1 MRRAL
6 GPALVLVA
14 AFVIGGVAQAWFW
27 RLDLDPL
34 TAPLSSQF
42 AWAVVL
48 FAAGWV
54 APQRTAWAVIAGAVT
69 GAVLI
74 GSYYLCQALADGARS
89 ATDQFAD
96 SRGPAWVAAS
106 VIVGAALGLLGGWS
120 ARTPERPVR
129 GAFALLTTGVAL
141 ACGPLLLVAL
151 YGEHLPATARV
162 VIPAVYACIGIALAA
177 HAVRRVPRAALLRG
191 AAGAVVAGAAGLGLL
206 VLLMTRVLYR
216 TF

>member
-1 MRRAL
+1 MTRAL
-6 GPALVLVA
+6 AVVLAV
-14 AFVIGGVAQAWFW
+14 AFVVGGVAQAWFW
-27 RLDLDPL
+27 RVDLDVV

-48 FAAGWV
+48 YAGGWV
-54 APQRTAWAVIAGAVT
+54 APRRTVWATAAGALT

-106 VIVGAALGLLGGWS
+106 VLVGAALGLLGGWS
-120 ARTPERPVR
+120 ARSAERPAR
-129 GAFALLTTGVAL
+129 AAFALLTMAAAL
-141 ACGPLLLVAL
+141 AAGPLLLVAL
-151 YGEHLPATARV
+151 YGAHLPATARV
-162 VIPAVYACIGIALAA
+162 VIPVVYAGVGLGLAV
-177 HAVRRVPRAALLRG
+177 HAVRRVPRPALARG
-191 AAGAVVAGAAGLGLL
+191 AAGAVVAGAVGLGVL

>member
-1 MRRAL
+1 MSRAL
-6 GPALVLVA
+6 ALVLAA
-14 AFVIGGVAQAWFW
+14 AFVVGGVAQAWFW
-27 RLDLDPL
+27 RLDLDVV

-48 FAAGWV
+48 YAAGWV
-54 APQRTAWAVIAGAVT
+54 APRRTSSAVLAGAVT

-89 ATDQFAD
+89 AIDQFAD

-106 VIVGAALGLLGGWS
+106 VLVGAALGLLGGWS
-120 ARTPERPVR
+120 ARTSERPVR
-129 GAFALLTTGVAL
+129 GACALLTMAAAL
-141 ACGPLLLVAL
+141 GAGPLLLVAL
-151 YGEHLPATARV
+151 YGEHLPATARI
-162 VIPAVYACIGIALAA
+162 VIPVVYAMIGLGLVL
-177 HAVRRVPRAALLRG
+177 HAVRRVPRAALARA
-191 AAGAVVAGAAGLGLL
+191 AAGAAFASAVGLGVL